1 MLIVSCTKCDGWI
14 VVVADSADHGSAF
27 AIAAREE
34 ARKPDRKLSD
44 VREVYDERAFGL
56 TGACR
61 ASYGQK
67 QDCTPDESTLNATG
81 RR

>member
-34 ARKPDRKLSD
+34 AMKPDRKVTETD
-44 VREVYDERAFGL
+44 DVYDERAFGL

-61 ASYGQK
+61 GSFGQK
-67 QDCTPDESTLNATG
+67 PDCTP
-81 RR
+81 